1 MEDAENLRLTQRGIS
16 PIICSIMHIGIAD
29 LTSFHE
35 AISEPLRLRLLRLLM
50 ERELCVCEMMR
61 ALKTPQYKVSRHL
74 GILKKAGLVRDWR
87 EGTWIHY
94 EISPTLPSVLKETL
108 ICLRTLWDQ
117 SPLIQED
124 LRWLGR
130 SSARKPGEPVAAC

>member
-1 MEDAENLRLTQRGIS
+1 MG
-16 PIICSIMHIGIAD
+16 HIGITDIA
-29 LTSFHE
+29 SFHG
-35 AISEPLRLRLLRLLM
+35 ALNDPLRLRLLRLLM

-94 EISPTLPSVLKETL
+94 EISPALPSVLKETL
-108 ICLRTLWDQ
+108 ICLRSLWDQ

-124 LRWLGR
+124 LRWLSR
-130 SSARKPGEPVAAC
+130 SSERKPGEPVVNC

>member
-1 MEDAENLRLTQRGIS
+1 MG
-16 PIICSIMHIGIAD
+16 HIGIKD
-29 LTSFHE
+29 LSSFHG
-35 AISEPLRLRLLRLLM
+35 ALNEPLRLRLLRLLM

-61 ALKTPQYKVSRHL
+61 ALKIPQYKVSRHL

-94 EISPTLPSVLKETL
+94 EIAPTLPSVIKETL
-108 ICLRTLWDQ
+108 VCLRSLWDQ

-124 LRWLGR
+124 LRGIR
-130 SSARKPGEPVAAC
+130 GPSTRRPGDPVVTC

>member
-1 MEDAENLRLTQRGIS
+1 M
-16 PIICSIMHIGIAD
+16 PHIGITD
-29 LTSFHE
+29 LASFHG
-35 AISEPLRLRLLRLLM
+35 ALNAPLRLRLLRLLL
-50 ERELCVCEMMR
+50 ERELCVCELMR
-61 ALKTPQYKVSRHL
+61 VLKTPQYKVSRHL

-108 ICLRTLWDQ
+108 ICLRSLWDQ

-130 SSARKPGEPVAAC
+130 SSARKPGEPVVNC

>member
-1 MEDAENLRLTQRGIS
+1 MTHIRIS
-16 PIICSIMHIGIAD
+16 DIV
-29 LTSFHE
+29 SFHG
-35 AISEPLRLRLLRLLM
+35 ALNEPLRLRILRLLM

-61 ALKTPQYKVSRHL
+61 VLKTPQYKVSRHL

-94 EISPTLPSVLKETL
+94 EIAPTLSSVLKETL
-108 ICLRTLWDQ
+108 ACLRALWDQ

-124 LRWLGR
+124 LRWLNR
-130 SSARKPGEPVAAC
+130 TSVRKPGAPVVNG

>member
-1 MEDAENLRLTQRGIS
+1 MA
-16 PIICSIMHIGIAD
+16 HIGISD
-29 LTSFHE
+29 LTSFHG
-35 AISEPLRLRLLRLLM
+35 ALGEPLRLRLLRLLL

-94 EISPTLPSVLKETL
+94 EIAPTLPSVLKETL
-108 ICLRTLWDQ
+108 VCLRSLWDQ

-124 LRWLGR
+124 LRGIR
-130 SSARKPGEPVAAC
+130 GSSTRKPGGPVMTC

>member
-1 MEDAENLRLTQRGIS
+1 MTH
-16 PIICSIMHIGIAD
+16 IMIKDI
-29 LTSFHE
+29 TSFHQTL
-35 AISEPLRLRLLRLLM
+35 SEPLRLRLLRLLM
-50 ERELCVCEMMR
+50 ERELCVCELMR

-94 EISPTLPSVLKETL
+94 ELSPNLSSVMRETL
-108 ICLRTLWDQ
+108 ICLRSVWDQ

-124 LRWLGR
+124 LRGIR
-130 SSARKPGEPVAAC
+130 GASARKPGEPVLNC

>member
-1 MEDAENLRLTQRGIS
+1 MT
-16 PIICSIMHIGIAD
+16 HIGISD
-29 LTSFHE
+29 LASFHE
-35 AISEPLRLRLLRLLM
+35 ALNEPLRLRLLRLLL

-94 EISPTLPSVLKETL
+94 EISPTLPGVLKETL
-108 ICLRTLWDQ
+108 LCLRTLWDQ

-124 LRWLGR
+124 MRWLNR
-130 SSARKPGEPVAAC
+130 TSTRKPGEPVVNC